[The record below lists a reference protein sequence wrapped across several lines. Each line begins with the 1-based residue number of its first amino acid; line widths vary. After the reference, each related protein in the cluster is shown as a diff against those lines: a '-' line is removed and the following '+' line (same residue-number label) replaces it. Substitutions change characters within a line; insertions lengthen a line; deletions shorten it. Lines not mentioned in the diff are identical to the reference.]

1 MHRANT
7 SNLRLDT
14 DLIDALMHP
23 RAFSHPV
30 DEIELVET
38 HISWLILAGEC
49 VYKIKKPLVL
59 DFLDFGDLE
68 KRRFFCNEEIR
79 LNKPWAPDIYVDVV
93 PITLDRGK
101 PRFGGDG
108 EPLEYAVRMRRFD
121 QGLRLDRQLE
131 RGELSV
137 EDMRELAANIARRHR
152 EAPAV
157 GKKDRERIVAQT
169 KAFVWDNFELLEGAI
184 DDRELGLL
192 RDWTERE
199 LDKVDRILWQRV
211 DSGFVRDCHGDL
223 HLANLVR
230 MPTGITTFDCIEFN
244 GDLRRTDVFCDIGFL
259 IMDLVARGRR
269 DLAAHFLNRYLE
281 CTGDYPGVVLLDLY
295 FVYRCLVRAK
305 VAALLCRE
313 HQSAEDKARDRAEVH
328 RYCAIAMRQIRKPPP
343 MLIVM
348 SGLSG
353 SGKTWVSGQ
362 LMAALPA
369 VRIRSDAERKRMHNL
384 RETEDSESD
393 VGEGIYTLRTTR
405 EVYALLRDK
414 AGTILDAGHN
424 VILDAA
430 FLESEQRRRAIR
442 LARIRGCPVILLRID
457 APQEVLRE
465 RIRARAESAGDAS
478 EARLDVLRYQIE
490 TADAFAGR
498 EMAYTIVADNTNGL
512 DVATL
517 VRDVQRLAGGQVKR
531 RGPRA

>member
-1 MHRANT
+1 M
-7 SNLRLDT
+7 DT
-14 DLIDALMHP
+14 GLIDALMNP
-23 RAFSHPV
+23 RAFGHPV
-30 DEIELVET
+30 DGIELIET

-68 KRRFFCNEEIR
+68 KRRFYCNEEIR

-93 PITLDRGK
+93 PITLDEGK
-101 PRFGGDG
+101 PRFGGGG
-108 EPLEYAVRMRRFD
+108 EPIEYAVRMHRFD
-121 QGLRLDRQLE
+121 QRLRLDRQLE
-131 RGELSV
+131 QGELSV
-137 EDMRELAANIARRHR
+137 EDMRELGANVARRHR

-157 GKKDRERIVAQT
+157 GKQDGERVVAQT
-169 KAFVWDNFELLEGAI
+169 KAFIWDNFPLLEGAI
-184 DDRELGLL
+184 DDRELRFL
-192 RDWTERE
+192 REWTERE

-244 GDLRRTDVFCDIGFL
+244 DDLRSTDVFCDIGFL
-259 IMDLVARGRR
+259 IMDLVTRERR

-281 CTGDYPGVVLLDLY
+281 CTGDYAGVVLLDLY

-313 HQSAEDKARDRAEVH
+313 HESAADKARDRAEVN
-328 RYCAIAMRQIRKPPP
+328 RYCAVATRQIKKPPP

-353 SGKTWVSGQ
+353 SGKTRVSGQ

-369 VRIRSDAERKRMHNL
+369 VRIRSDIERKRMHHL

-393 VGEGIYTLRTTR
+393 VGKGIYTPRSTR
-405 EVYALLRDK
+405 EVYAFLRDK
-414 AGTILDAGHN
+414 AGTILDAGHS

-430 FLESEQRRRAIR
+430 FLKSEQRRRAIR
-442 LARIRGCPVILLRID
+442 LARIRGCPVALLWVD
-457 APQEVLRE
+457 APHALLRE

-490 TADAFAGR
+490 AAESFAGC
-498 EMAYTIVADNTNGL
+498 ETDYAIVADNETEL
-512 DVATL
+512 DVAAL
-517 VRDVQRLAGGQVKR
+517 LQAIKRLAGRQAVRCGFR
-531 RGPRA
+531 E